1 MQVFS
6 GRAVTHMHA
15 MMKKV
20 LDYVYPPRC
29 PVCDEVLPPG
39 IDICE
44 GCTKEAVTIT
54 EPICKKCGKPIESRE
69 REYCSDC
76 LEKQHV
82 YRQGRA
88 VFLYRA
94 GIKKS
99 MYRFK
104 YSNRREYAQFY
115 ARYAAR
121 LHGSWVLKNRI
132 EVIVPIPMYPGK
144 KRRRGY
150 NQAEIFAR
158 ALGKEF
164 GIPVDAGIV
173 KRIRNTVPQKALNDK
188 ERQRNLKNAFQ
199 LAPNIVKYSQILLVD
214 DIYTTGSTMDAV
226 AAVLL
231 SGGAQN
237 IYYICISIGSGF

>member
-1 MQVFS
+1 
-6 GRAVTHMHA
+6 MHA
-15 MMKKV
+15 IMKKL
-20 LDYVYPPRC
+20 LDYFYPPRC
-29 PVCDEVLPPG
+29 PICDEILPPG
-39 IDICE
+39 IIICE
-44 GCTKEAVTIT
+44 GCTKEAVTIA
-54 EPICKKCGKPIESRE
+54 EPMCKKCGKPIENGE

-76 LEKQHV
+76 AGRQHT
-82 YRQGRA
+82 YRQGKA
-88 VFLYRA
+88 VFLYKA
-94 GIKKS
+94 GMKKS

-115 ARYAAR
+115 AKCAAKI
-121 LHGSWVLKNRI
+121 HSSWILRNRI

-144 KRRRGY
+144 RRRRGY

-158 ALGKEF
+158 ALGKEL

-173 KRIRNTVPQKALNDK
+173 RRVRNTVPQKALNDK

-237 IYYICISIGSGF
+237 IYYICISIGAGF

>member
-144 KRRRGY
+144 WRRRGY

-158 ALGKEF
+158 ALGKEL

>member
-6 GRAVTHMHA
+6 GRAVTHMHTIV
-15 MMKKV
+15 KNL
-20 LDYVYPPRC
+20 LDYFYPPRC
-29 PVCDEVLPPG
+29 PICDEILPLG
-39 IDICE
+39 TVICE
-44 GCTKEAVTIT
+44 DCKKEAAAVT
-54 EPICKKCGKPIESRE
+54 EPMCKKCGKPIENGE

-76 LEKQHV
+76 IVKSHA
-82 YRQGRA
+82 YRQGKA

-94 GIKKS
+94 GMKKS

-115 ARYAAR
+115 AKRAADI
-121 LHGSWVLKNRI
+121 HSDWVLRNRI
-132 EVIVPIPMYPGK
+132 EVIVPIPMYPKK

-158 ALGKEF
+158 ALGKEL
-164 GIPVDAGIV
+164 GIPVDTGTV
-173 KRIRNTVPQKALNDK
+173 RRIRDTVPQKELNDK

-237 IYYICISIGSGF
+237 IYYICISIGTGF